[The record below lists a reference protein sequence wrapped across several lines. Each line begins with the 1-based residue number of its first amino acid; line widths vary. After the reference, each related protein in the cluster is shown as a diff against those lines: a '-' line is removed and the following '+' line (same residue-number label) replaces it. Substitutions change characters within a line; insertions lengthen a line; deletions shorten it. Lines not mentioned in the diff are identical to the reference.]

1 MNTPATQTT
10 TAEAQPTPEGYR
22 LDAKGRLIPEDQIK
36 PIDQLRDELV
46 LSIIDRACEL
56 RDMLRDFKGDVFS
69 EIQGFVE
76 TSAQEY
82 DVQLGGKKGNVT
94 LVSFD
99 GRYKIQR
106 AIQEHITF
114 DERLQAAKALIDEC
128 LREWTADARPEIAT
142 IVQDAF
148 RVDSAGNIRTGQVL
162 SLRRLD
168 IQDKRWLRAMD
179 AISDAVQVTGSKSY
193 VRIYERVG
201 TTDQYKPIS
210 LDIAGV

>member
-1 MNTPATQTT
+1 MNAKTDTTPI
-10 TAEAQPTPEGYR
+10 PEGYR
-22 LDAKGRLIPEDQIK
+22 IDAKARLIPEDQIK
-36 PIDQLRDELV
+36 EIDLVRDELV
-46 LSIIDRACEL
+46 QAIVDRASEL

-69 EIQGFVE
+69 EIEAFVQ

-82 DVQLGGKKGNVT
+82 DVQIGGKKGNVQ

-99 GRYKIQR
+99 GKFKVVR
-106 AIQEHITF
+106 AIQESITF
-114 DERLQAAKALIDEC
+114 DERLQAAKGLIDEC
-128 LREWTADARPEIAT
+128 LREWTADARPEVAT

-162 SLRRLD
+162 GLRRLN
-168 IQDKRWLRAMD
+168 IQDKRWLQAMD

-201 TTDQYKPIS
+201 DTDQYRPIS

>member
-1 MNTPATQTT
+1 MNAQTQI
-10 TAEAQPTPEGYR
+10 PDGYR

-36 PIDQLRDELV
+36 DVDKLRDELV
-46 LSIIDRACEL
+46 LAIVDRACEL
-56 RDMLRDFKGDVFS
+56 RDQLRDFKSDTFS
-69 EIQGFVE
+69 EIEAFVA
-76 TSAQEY
+76 TSAKEY
-82 DVQLGGKKGNVT
+82 DVQIGGKKGNVQ

-99 GRYKIQR
+99 GKYKVVR
-106 AIQEHITF
+106 AIQESITF
-114 DERLQAAKALIDEC
+114 DERLQAAKGLIDEC
-128 LREWTADARPEIAT
+128 LTEWTADARPEVAT

-162 SLRRLD
+162 GLRRLN
-168 IQDKRWLRAMD
+168 IQDKRWLKAMD

-201 TTDQYKPIS
+201 ESDQYKPIS

>member
-1 MNTPATQTT
+1 MNTPATD
-10 TAEAQPTPEGYR
+10 TPQVPDGFR
-22 LDAKGRLIPEDQIK
+22 MDAKGRLVPESQIK
-36 PIDQLRDELV
+36 PVDQLRDELV

-106 AIQEHITF
+106 AIQERITF
-114 DERLQAAKALIDEC
+114 DERLMAAKGLIDEC
-128 LREWTADARPEIAT
+128 LTEWTADARPELAM

-148 RVDSAGNIRTGQVL
+148 RVDQAGNIRTGEVL
-162 SLRRLD
+162 GLRRRFNISD
-168 IQDKRWLRAMD
+168 PRWLKAMD

-193 VRIYERVG
+193 IRIYERVG
-201 TTDQYKPIS
+201 STDQYQPIS

>member
-1 MNTPATQTT
+1 MNTTATETT
-10 TAEAQPTPEGYR
+10 QIPDGYR
-22 LDAKGRLIPEDQIK
+22 LDARSRLIPEDQIK

-46 LSIIDRACEL
+46 LSIIDRASEL
-56 RDMLRDFKGDVFS
+56 RDQLRDFKGDVFS

-82 DVQLGGKKGNVT
+82 DVQIGGKKGNVT

-114 DERLQAAKALIDEC
+114 DERLQAAKGLIDEC

-148 RVDSAGNIRTGQVL
+148 RVDQEGNIRTGQVL
-162 SLRRLD
+162 GLRRLD
-168 IQDKRWLRAMD
+168 IQDVRWLRAMD

-193 VRIYERVG
+193 IRIYERVG
-201 TTDQYKPIS
+201 DSDQYRAIS

>member
-1 MNTPATQTT
+1 MNAQTQTIPDGFR
-10 TAEAQPTPEGYR
+10 Q
-22 LDAKGRLIPEDQIK
+22 DARGRLIPEDQIK

-46 LSIIDRACEL
+46 LSIADRANEL
-56 RDMLRDFKGDVFS
+56 RDLLRDFKADVFS
-69 EIQGFVE
+69 EIQEFIE

-82 DVQLGGKKGNVT
+82 DVQIGGKKGNVQ
-94 LVSFD
+94 LVSFC
-99 GRYKIQR
+99 GKYKVIR
-106 AIQEHITF
+106 AIQESITF
-114 DERLQAAKALIDEC
+114 DERLQAAKGLLDEC
-128 LREWTADARPEIAT
+128 LKEWTADARPEIAT

-193 VRIYERVG
+193 VRIYERIG
-201 TTDQYKPIS
+201 STDQYRPIS
-210 LDIAGV
+210 LNLAEV

>member
-1 MNTPATQTT
+1 MSAEQTQTPA
-10 TAEAQPTPEGYR
+10 GFR
-22 LDAKGRLIPEDQIK
+22 KDAKGRLIPESQIR

-46 LSIIDRACEL
+46 LSIVDRASEL
-56 RDMLRDFKGDVFS
+56 RDELRDFKSDVFS

-99 GRYKIQR
+99 GRFRIQR

-148 RVDSAGNIRTGQVL
+148 RVDAGGNIRTGQVL
-162 SLRRLD
+162 GLRRLD
-168 IQDKRWLRAMD
+168 IDDKRWLKAMD

-201 TTDQYKPIS
+201 DSDQYRPIS

>member
-1 MNTPATQTT
+1 MNAPQ
-10 TAEAQPTPEGYR
+10 QIPEGYR
-22 LDAKGRLIPEDQIK
+22 LDARGRLIPEEQIR

-46 LSIIDRACEL
+46 LSIVDRACEL
-56 RDMLRDFKGDVFS
+56 RDELRDFKADVFS
-69 EIQGFVE
+69 EIERFVE
-76 TSAQEY
+76 TSAAEY
-82 DVQLGGKKGNVT
+82 DVQVGGKKGNVQ
-94 LVSFD
+94 LVSFC
-99 GRYKIQR
+99 GRYKVVR

-114 DERLQAAKALIDEC
+114 DERLQAAKGLLDEC

-168 IQDKRWLRAMD
+168 IQDSRWLRAMD